1 MERGGPRLYGTG
13 VTVAAHQGRVSI
25 TGLGDQQQNQHAQA
39 VARRVAGGGVS
50 GELSSD
56 LG

>member
-1 MERGGPRLYGTG
+1 MPARRFSAVNGPRE
-13 VTVAAHQGRVSI
+13 HQRARGI
-25 TGLGDQQQNQHAQA
+25 YQQNQHAQA
-39 VARRVAGGGVS
+39 VRAASSGRANVS